1 MNSSITHPQRLL
13 VISFMLIFGCGAST
27 PSPAPPPPGA
37 PQPPQT
43 IRQEPAQ
50 AARPIAKGVPQQPAA
65 PPAASSKSLPPGTN
79 PEDVMLAMDALTQ
92 TRLAAAG
99 YSRYEISNWA

>member
-13 VISFMLIFGCGAST
+13 VISFMLIFGCGGST

-50 AARPIAKGVPQQPAA
+50 GQYDGIVIAVAHDQSRDMSPADIHA
-65 PPAASSKSLPPGTN
+65 WGRAGHVLYDIKSLLPANQVDG
-79 PEDVMLAMDALTQ
+79 
-92 TRLAAAG
+92 RL
-99 YSRYEISNWA
+99 